1 MKKNGDKII
10 KGIKKFF
17 SFLYKAGEINKII
30 WIMKNGAETR
40 KEVNKEILRLDT
52 KTSGNEVK
60 IILWLGEFSNNEK
73 RGLVSTSPRYLTL
86 KKKKIKLKKRNRKLN
101 KILFLNSAKWDERLL
116 LIFFI
121 KLFHFFF
128 VKDFLL

>member
-1 MKKNGDKII
+1 MKKNGDKVI
-10 KGIKKFF
+10 KGIKNFF

-30 WIMKNGAETR
+30 WIIKNGAETG

-86 KKKKIKLKKRNRKLN
+86 KKKKN
-101 KILFLNSAKWDERLL
+101 KA
-116 LIFFI
+116 
-121 KLFHFFF
+121 
-128 VKDFLL
+128 

>member
-1 MKKNGDKII
+1 MKKNGDKVI
-10 KGIKKFF
+10 KGIKNFF

-30 WIMKNGAETR
+30 WIIKNGAETR

-73 RGLVSTSPRYLTL
+73 RGLVRTSPRYLTL
-86 KKKKIKLKKRNRKLN
+86 KKKKIKLTKRNRKLN
-101 KILFLNSAKWDERLL
+101 KILFLSSLKWSKY
-116 LIFFI
+116 FI
-121 KLFHFFF
+121 
-128 VKDFLL
+128 